1 MKGLKELRRRIDEVD
16 GEIVFFLGERAKICK
31 EIGIVKKDQE
41 LPIKDEVRESDV
53 LKRVRKQAVN
63 MDLDP
68 ERVVAVYREIV
79 NMCSD
84 VQINEK

>member
-16 GEIVFFLGERAKICK
+16 GEIIFFLGERTKICK
-31 EIGIVKKDQE
+31 EIGNIKKDQG
-41 LPIKDEVRESDV
+41 LPIKDEIREADV

-68 ERVVAVYREIV
+68 ERVIAVYREIV